1 LKPMLA
7 ALAMIAGMAKI
18 AANFM
23 MEVMKKSL

>member
-1 LKPMLA
+1 MLA
-7 ALAMIAGMAKI
+7 ALAIIAGMAKI